1 MARVLGV
8 TASEKGWIGLLLDG
22 VNRRAWVAPRVDEL
36 VSTIEEGGP
45 LAVVA
50 VDVPIGLP
58 DEGSRRAD
66 ELARKAV
73 GPLASSVQ
81 TAPVRSAVSG
91 GMIGEVSDWVR
102 TAQTRVV
109 EVHPEVSFARLA
121 GQPLTVEKTTW
132 AGAERRRALL
142 EGAGI
147 DLVGD
152 LGLSGTPVTVANVLD
167 AGAAAWTALRV
178 AYGMAFSLP
187 SPPETFSDGHP
198 AAIWV

>member
-58 DEGSRRAD
+58 DEGLRRAD